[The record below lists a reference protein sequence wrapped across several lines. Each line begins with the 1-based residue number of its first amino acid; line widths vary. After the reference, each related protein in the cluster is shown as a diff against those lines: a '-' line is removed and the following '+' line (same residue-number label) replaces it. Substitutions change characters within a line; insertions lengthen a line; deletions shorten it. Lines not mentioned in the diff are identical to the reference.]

1 MRPMRRLRKSRS
13 VHVAVGALI
22 LAIPASAAALTAGSA
37 SAQSAVQINVN
48 KRHIQFGDE
57 VVVTGAATGGAQ
69 GQKLLL
75 QFARTGTSNWQTVRW
90 TTLRGSGRFRFHV
103 PLRQSGLLRVVPSG
117 GTTAVRTLPPTGL
130 GSTPTLAPSAPQKV
144 LVGSSL
150 KMYGWAG
157 SRSTFNA
164 LAGQR
169 IDVPGR
175 LLPGRSGRRVELRG
189 RVGRGW
195 RTLATARTG
204 GRGGFNLHYT
214 PSNTGQQWLRVRF
227 TGDHRNTGSWTFAGN
242 VIAYRS
248 AVASWYD
255 DRGATACGYHAYYGV
270 ANVSLPCGTKVT
282 FRYGGR
288 TVTATVDDRGPYVG
302 GRTWDLNQNTAS
314 ALGFDGVATVWA
326 TS

>member
-1 MRPMRRLRKSRS
+1 MRPMRRLRKSRPA
-13 VHVAVGALI
+13 HVAVGALM

-37 SAQSAVQINVN
+37 SAQSAVQINLN
-48 KRHIQFGDE
+48 KRHISLGDE
-57 VVVTGAATGGAQ
+57 VVVTGTASGGAQ

-75 QFARTGTSNWQTVRW
+75 EFARSGSSSWQVVRW
-90 TTLRGSGRFRFHV
+90 TTLRGNGNFRFHM
-103 PLRQSGLLRVVPSG
+103 PLRVSGQLRVLPSG
-117 GTTAVRTLPPTGL
+117 STSAVRALPPTGVS
-130 GSTPTLAPSAPQKV
+130 STPTLAPSAPQRV

-150 KMYGWAG
+150 RV
-157 SRSTFNA
+157 SRNA
-164 LAGQR
+164 INVLAGQR

-189 RVGRGW
+189 RVGKGW
-195 RTLATARTG
+195 RTLGTARTG

-214 PSNTGQQWLRVRF
+214 PGNTGQQWLRVRF
-227 TGDHRNTGSWTFAGN
+227 TGDHRNTGSWSYAGD
-242 VIAYRS
+242 VISYHA

-255 DRGATACGYHAYYGV
+255 DAGATASGYHAYYGV
-270 ANVSLPCGTKVT
+270 ANVSLPFGTKVT

-314 ALGFDGVATVWA
+314 ALGFDGVGTVWA

>member
-1 MRPMRRLRKSRS
+1 MRPMRRLRKSRP
-13 VHVAVGALI
+13 VQVAAGALL
-22 LAIPASAAALTAGSA
+22 LAIPASAAALTAGPA
-37 SAQSAVQINVN
+37 NAQSAVQINLN
-48 KRHIQFGDE
+48 KRHIALGDD
-57 VVVTGAATGGAQ
+57 VVVTGTASGGAQ

-75 QFARTGTSNWQTVRW
+75 QFARTGTSSWQMVRW
-90 TTLRGSGRFRFHV
+90 TTLHGTGKFRFHV
-103 PLRQSGLLRVVPSG
+103 PLRESGLLRVVPSDG
-117 GTTAVRTLPPTGL
+117 ANAARTLPPTGI
-130 GSTPTLAPSAPQKV
+130 GSAQTLAPSAPQRV
-144 LVGSSL
+144 LVGSTL
-150 KMYGWAG
+150 
-157 SRSTFNA
+157 RVPRNTINV

-189 RVGRGW
+189 RVGKGW

-214 PSNTGQQWLRVRF
+214 PGNTGQQWLRVRF
-227 TGDHRNTGSWTFAGN
+227 SGDGRNTGSWSYAGQ
-242 VIAYRS
+242 VIGYRE

-255 DRGATACGYHAYYGV
+255 DGGATACGFHAYYGV
-270 ANVSLPCGTKVT
+270 ANVSLPCGTNVT
-282 FRYGGR
+282 FRYGGH